1 MTEIIEKQLQDSIP
15 QLKILK
21 IVASKNNYVHRIK
34 NRNDYFTIE
43 NLTIKFLV
51 SLYYIAYYVYKCL
64 ISGFDLLQFLL
75 VQDMQR
81 NDFSVKF

>member
-1 MTEIIEKQLQDSIP
+1 MFTE
-15 QLKILK
+15 LKIEMTISLLK
-21 IVASKNNYVHRIK
+21 
-34 NRNDYFTIE
+34 
-43 NLTIKFLV
+43 NLTMKFLV